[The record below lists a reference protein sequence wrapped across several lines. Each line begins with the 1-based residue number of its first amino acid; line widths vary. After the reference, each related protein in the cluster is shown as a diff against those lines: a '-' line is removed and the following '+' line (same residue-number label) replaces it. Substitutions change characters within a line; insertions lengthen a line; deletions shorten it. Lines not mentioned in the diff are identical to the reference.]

1 VNKEI
6 KLKMKTR
13 KAITLW
19 DRINNCIEDLEP
31 DEPKELVTDL
41 DVVERLIELAYHYRL
56 ECKKLQ
62 EQLDEYEWNNKIN
75 NL

>member
-1 VNKEI
+1 
-6 KLKMKTR
+6 MKIS
-13 KAITLW
+13 KPITLW
-19 DRINNCIEDLEP
+19 DKMMEAINNLEF
-31 DEPKELVTDL
+31 DEPKELVIDL

-75 NL
+75 NI

>member
-1 VNKEI
+1 
-6 KLKMKTR
+6 MKVR
-13 KAITLW
+13 KSITLW

-41 DVVERLIELAYHYRL
+41 DVVERLIELAYYYKMKHRVAQDL
-56 ECKKLQ
+56 
-62 EQLDEYEWNNKIN
+62 LDEYEWNDKKN

>member
-1 VNKEI
+1 
-6 KLKMKTR
+6 MKTR
-13 KAITLW
+13 KSVTLW

-62 EQLDEYEWNNKIN
+62 EQLDEYEWNNKKN

>member
-1 VNKEI
+1 
-6 KLKMKTR
+6 MKTR
-13 KAITLW
+13 KSITLW

-62 EQLDEYEWNNKIN
+62 EQLDEYEWNDKKN

>member
-1 VNKEI
+1 
-6 KLKMKTR
+6 MKTR

-75 NL
+75 NI